1 MNLQRRIDL
10 LTRLGEWMK
19 TEELSWIEAKK
30 KATMENGWFIPEFVE
45 LATKNVADQFLPKQ
59 ILENW
64 AKKYQIPEKQQHSK
78 NIGIVMAGNI
88 PLVGFHDLL
97 ATFISGHK
105 TMIKPSSKDSVL
117 VKHLVEKLQEWDPR
131 VNDLVQF

>member
-45 LATKNVADQFLPKQ
+45 LATKNVADQFLPK
-59 ILENW
+59 
-64 AKKYQIPEKQQHSK
+64 
-78 NIGIVMAGNI
+78 
-88 PLVGFHDLL
+88 
-97 ATFISGHK
+97 
-105 TMIKPSSKDSVL
+105 
-117 VKHLVEKLQEWDPR
+117 
-131 VNDLVQF
+131 